1 MRIASLALVGTLG
14 LGLLAGCSGT
24 RPDTDPASSAAT
36 AEASTPSKED
46 GKSYSDVITD
56 EAESDEGLFTVHKVE
71 DDYFYEIPDSMLG
84 ESFLLVSRVAK
95 TADEIGYGGEK
106 ANTQVVRWDKQDD
119 KILLRS
125 LSFSNVAEEGDPI
138 YAAVENSNLPPIL
151 GAFDIETMNEDS
163 TAHVIKVNDL
173 FLDDIKAISGLGSG
187 ERERFRVS
195 RVDGDRSYI
204 ASMNSY
210 PTNVEVRH
218 VLTYIA
224 SNPPSNSSTGTITLE
239 LNQSMLAL
247 PDNLARS
254 RDCDARVGFFSRTST
269 RYASGAQRAEEDCKI
284 VRWQLIP
291 SDKEAY
297 LRGELVEPVEQIV
310 YYIDPAT
317 PMEWRG
323 PLKQGVEDWNVAFEA
338 AGFKNAIVAKDPP
351 TFEEDPEFSPEDARY
366 SVIRYFASDI
376 QNAYGPNVHD
386 PRTGQILESDIG
398 WYHNVMNLLR
408 NWYFIQTAPANPEA
422 RGTTFDPAVM
432 GELVRFV
439 SAHEVGHTI
448 GLPHNFGSSF
458 ATPVDSLR
466 SRTYTDAYGTAPSI
480 MDYARFNYVA
490 QPGDGVRN
498 FMPRVGEYDKW
509 AVKWGYT
516 WFPDEMS
523 DEEIDRTLTAW
534 ATERAGDPLYFYGR
548 QTSGKLDPRSQNEDL
563 GDNAVRA
570 SEYGVANLK
579 RLIPRLTEWAVDEGE
594 DFDDLQELYGQVL
607 GQWLRYMGHVA
618 SEVGGVY
625 ENYKVAEQDGVVY
638 EPVPAERQ
646 RAAMAF
652 LQREALQTPDWM
664 LDRDILRRVEHAG
677 ALERIRSA
685 QNSILGQLLS
695 SQKMARLAEA
705 EAFGADNPYT
715 PVELLADVRGSV
727 WTELG
732 RGAEIDI
739 YRRNLQRSYLAQ
751 MESLI
756 ESETPNLPPAF
767 REFVGLTPTNVA
779 LSDVQAFA
787 RGELETLKSDVQ
799 RALRRTTD
807 RTTQLHLRDVVF
819 RIDQILEPDTDS

>member
-1 MRIASLALVGTLG
+1 MRLATLALSAALG
-14 LGLLAGCSGT
+14 LGALSGCSGS
-24 RPDTDPASSAAT
+24 RPAP
-36 AEASTPSKED
+36 STPPEAESKDED
-46 GKSYSDVITD
+46 GTKYSDVITED
-56 EAESDEGLFTVHKVE
+56 AETDEGLFTVHNVDGE
-71 DDYFYEIPDSMLG
+71 YYYEIPDSLIG
-84 ESFLLVSRVAK
+84 EPFLLVSRVAR
-95 TADEIGYGGEK
+95 TADEIGYGGEE
-106 ANTQVVRWDKQDD
+106 ANTQIVRWDLQDEM
-119 KILLRS
+119 ILLRS
-125 LSFSNVAEEGDPI
+125 LSFSNTAEEGDPI
-138 YAAVENSNLPPIL
+138 YRAVESSNVPPIL
-151 GAFDIETMNEDS
+151 GAFEIETMNEDS

-173 FLDDIKAISGLGSG
+173 FLDDIESIGGLSSGQ
-187 ERERFRVS
+187 REEFRVR

-204 ASMNSY
+204 LSVNSY
-210 PTNVEVRH
+210 PRNVEVRH
-218 VLTYIA
+218 VLTYDA
-224 SNPPSNSSTGTITLE
+224 GRPPSNSSTGTITLE
-239 LNQSMLAL
+239 MNQSMVAL
-247 PDNLARS
+247 PERLARA

-269 RYASGAQRAEEDCKI
+269 RYSSDQQRAEDDCKI

-291 SDKEAY
+291 SDEEAY
-297 LRGELVEPVEQIV
+297 LRGELVEPVEPIV

-317 PMEWRG
+317 PEKWR
-323 PLKQGVEDWNVAFEA
+323 PYLKQGVTDWNVAFEA
-338 AGFKNAIVAKDPP
+338 AGFKNAIIAKDPP
-351 TFEEDPEFSPEDARY
+351 SPEEDPEFSPEDARY

-408 NWYFIQTAPANPEA
+408 NWYFIQTAVANPEA
-422 RGTTFDPAVM
+422 RGTSFDDAVM
-432 GELVRFV
+432 GELIRFV

-466 SRTYTDAYGTAPSI
+466 SPTYTAAHGTAPSI
-480 MDYARFNYVA
+480 MDYARFNYIA

-516 WFPDEMS
+516 WFPDSKS
-523 DEEIDRTLTAW
+523 DDEIDRTLTAW

-548 QTSGKLDPRSQNEDL
+548 QTSTKVDPRSQNEDL

-579 RLIPRLTEWAVDEGE
+579 RLLPRLNEWAVDEGE

-607 GQWLRYMGHVA
+607 GQWTRYMGHVA
-618 SEVGGVY
+618 SEIGGVY

-652 LQREALQTPDWM
+652 LQREALETPDWM

-677 ALERIRSA
+677 ALERIRAA
-685 QNSILGQLLS
+685 QSGVLAQLLS

-705 EAFGADNPYT
+705 EAFGTDNPYT
-715 PVELLADVRGSV
+715 PAELLADVRGSV
-727 WTELG
+727 WSELAT
-732 RGAEIDI
+732 GAPVDV
-739 YRRNLQRSYLAQ
+739 YRRNLQRTYLER
-751 MESLI
+751 MERLMTD
-756 ESETPNLPPAF
+756 ETPNVPARF
-767 REFVGLTPTNVA
+767 RQFAGVTPYDVA

-799 RALRRTTD
+799 RAQRRTSD
-807 RTTQLHLRDVVF
+807 RTTQLHLRDIVF
-819 RIDQILEPDTDS
+819 RIDRILDPENMSGRDAD